1 MTANDTDDRSEIRR
15 SRPERNRSD
24 GVLVGFRDRDES
36 DVDSGT
42 VTARSNDGD
51 RADDQPPVRLAVL
64 LAPLALATA
73 YAIVAAVIGFETFD
87 TGSGGVTGALA
98 FGLLGA
104 LLLVSGWTTARL
116 YDDARWIAAR
126 SLDWTPNPWSYVLG
140 GAATLVL
147 LRVLELVVLESTVQR
162 PALYLAGNA
171 LVALALA
178 SVVAGPAYALRRERH
193 FRSG

>member
-1 MTANDTDDRSEIRR
+1 MTTNDTDDASEIHR

-36 DVDSGT
+36 DADSETAT
-42 VTARSNDGD
+42 VRSTGGDG
-51 RADDQPPVRLAVL
+51 ADDQPVRLAVL

-73 YAIVAAVIGFETFD
+73 YAIVAGVVGFETFE
-87 TGSGGVTGALA
+87 TGSGGVTGTLA
-98 FGLLGA
+98 FGFLGA

-116 YDDARWIAAR
+116 YDDARRIAER
-126 SLDWTPNPWSYVLG
+126 SADWTPNPWSYVLG
-140 GAATLVL
+140 GAAALVL